1 MNQQGSSIVRL
12 ELCAARLNLICNV
25 RDIAHKMFECHL
37 PWFDHRDLIIV
48 DGAFSEVRIC
58 YVSTKASDSDD
69 RSFIDCRL
77 HFDSRVMWI
86 SSIQVPAFQR
96 RQGVGRQLVGAAEAT
111 ANALGMEDV
120 RLLPMVSSINFWL
133 KLDYAPDSRSA
144 RVLRKK
150 PAAWAKTSDE
160 SLGQALCTSRL
171 AGIDRTATTS
181 WTSRSRVPGELC

>member
-1 MNQQGSSIVRL
+1 MRL
-12 ELCAARLNLICNV
+12 ELCAARLNLISNV
-25 RDIAHKMFECHL
+25 RDIARKMFECQL

-69 RSFIDCRL
+69 PSFIDCRL
-77 HFDSRVMWI
+77 HFDSGVMWI
-86 SSIQVPAFQR
+86 SSIKVPAFQR

-111 ANALGMEDV
+111 ANALGMEEV

-133 KLDYAPDSRSA
+133 KLDYTPDSHSA

-150 PAAWAKTSDE
+150 PVA
-160 SLGQALCTSRL
+160 
-171 AGIDRTATTS
+171 
-181 WTSRSRVPGELC
+181 